1 MRPMTQEDV
10 KMVPR
15 LAIPA
20 IVALG
25 AAWVL
30 VQPDTPPP
38 EARPDA
44 RPEVAV
50 LEPDVAEPDT
60 AIALLGE
67 TWSVGAP
74 APIERPL
81 TAAEHAAARAAL
93 RQPAPGTS
101 ESRAAAAAV
110 PDLRRPLPRPER
122 SVRTE
127 RASYVERS
135 APSDGVVVL
144 SQDSG
149 DMGPPPPVIV
159 LRGDAPVVSRA
170 DDLMRWVV
178 RQQGS
183 GAVLAELP
191 LSEALAILT
200 SRQP

>member
-1 MRPMTQEDV
+1 
-10 KMVPR
+10 MVLR
-15 LAIPA
+15 LAIPG

-30 VQPDTPPP
+30 VQPDTPRP
-38 EARPDA
+38 EARSDMP
-44 RPEVAV
+44 PEVAV
-50 LEPDVAEPDT
+50 AEPEVAEPDT

-81 TAAEHAAARAAL
+81 TAAEHEAVRAAL
-93 RQPAPGTS
+93 RQPATGTP
-101 ESRAAAAAV
+101 ESRTEIAAV

-127 RASYVERS
+127 RAAYVERS
-135 APSDGVVVL
+135 APSDRVVVL
-144 SQDSG
+144 SQDRVET
-149 DMGPPPPVIV
+149 GPPPPVIA
-159 LRGDAPVVSRA
+159 LRGEAPVVSR
-170 DDLMRWVV
+170 DDGPMRWVV

-183 GAVLAELP
+183 GSVVAEVP

>member
-1 MRPMTQEDV
+1 MDL
-10 KMVPR
+10 R

-38 EARPDA
+38 ETRPDA
-44 RPEVAV
+44 RPDVAV
-50 LEPDVAEPDT
+50 TEPAVTEPDT

-81 TAAEHAAARAAL
+81 TAAEHAAARSAL
-93 RQPAPGTS
+93 RQMATPSAQG
-101 ESRAAAAAV
+101 RAEIADVA
-110 PDLRRPLPRPER
+110 DMRRPVPRPER
-122 SVRTE
+122 SVPAE
-127 RASYVERS
+127 RVANVDRS
-135 APSDGVVVL
+135 SPSDEGIVL
-144 SQDSG
+144 LQPPG

-159 LRGDAPVVSRA
+159 LRSDAPAVTRA
-170 DDLMRWVV
+170 DTQARWVV
-178 RQQGS
+178 RRQGS
-183 GAVLAELP
+183 GAVVAEVPLA
-191 LSEALAILT
+191 EALAILT